1 MERKEN
7 ELWKEPPDPLLEE
20 ISHLFH
26 GELTEWKGSA
36 TELLALMGK
45 DMQPNILTRKLNVK
59 VSELLSEYQIQYTA
73 KRIREGSSLCLKR
86 IDQSV

>member
-1 MERKEN
+1 MGTIN
-7 ELWKEPPDPLLEE
+7 PV
-20 ISHLFH
+20 SYTHL
-26 GELTEWKGSA
+26 
-36 TELLALMGK
+36 
-45 DMQPNILTRKLNVK
+45 